1 MELQIEREL
10 PAVPEQ
16 VLTTTSGYLVYLL
29 FDPTAKTSGAW
40 FDVCD
45 FSGDLKYRADL
56 MSLGKYRSVEEAKE
70 SILPSVSW
78 WVGGSGWQKLPH
90 KFPNSYARVLDR
102 FDFYDTNGKRF
113 EITATAKEYQ
123 FDHATSIVQ
132 TGLAARRNLVDT
144 KDKKDVIW
152 SRSSDSPNGI
162 FHVKVVGRDWSKMN
176 KSWDQTVV
184 SVLMTATVNDH
195 GTPVEVQVAQKS
207 AYGEVWPIVTDS
219 GRMFLLELGKANTGT
234 QRNVDRAEIV
244 IAGVGTINA
253 GGIGLLRSDD
263 QTLGVAK
270 YTNNEEVKK
279 GIRWDKVKI
288 VSHGKK
294 TTQQYL
300 GVELPLWEVEE
311 FWIPQANGTTIHQAI
326 INGNFAPTV
335 IENGNRRL
343 LIPED

>member
-1 MELQIEREL
+1 
-10 PAVPEQ
+10 
-16 VLTTTSGYLVYLL
+16 
-29 FDPTAKTSGAW
+29 
-40 FDVCD
+40 
-45 FSGDLKYRADL
+45 
-56 MSLGKYRSVEEAKE
+56 
-70 SILPSVSW
+70 
-78 WVGGSGWQKLPH
+78 
-90 KFPNSYARVLDR
+90 
-102 FDFYDTNGKRF
+102 
-113 EITATAKEYQ
+113 
-123 FDHATSIVQ
+123 
-132 TGLAARRNLVDT
+132 
-144 KDKKDVIW
+144 
-152 SRSSDSPNGI
+152 
-162 FHVKVVGRDWSKMN
+162 MN

-326 INGNFAPTV
+326 IHGNFAPTV

-343 LIPED
+343 LIPEG